1 MSVDLKTLRFQK
13 FCKKCKPEVILVDDM
28 FDCEKCD
35 KMSSEIAC
43 LKISKAEFTMDGVN
57 ERFNLTAL
65 KEIVKVCYL
74 MPISRK
80 KELGKKMLKTTI
92 KVASNT
98 EDRKV
103 ESMQCFSKNNN
114 FDIYWLFIV
123 LFIYFI

>member
-1 MSVDLKTLRFQK
+1 M
-13 FCKKCKPEVILVDDM
+13 CKKCKPEVILEDGM

-35 KMSSEIAC
+35 KMSSEIA
-43 LKISKAEFTMDGVN
+43 ISENLESSIHHGWWN

-65 KEIVKVCYL
+65 NKIVKVCYL
-74 MPISRK
+74 MPIFRK

-103 ESMQCFSKNNN
+103 ESMQCFSKDNN

>member
-1 MSVDLKTLRFQK
+1 MYVDLKTLRFQK

-65 KEIVKVCYL
+65 KEIVEVYYL

-92 KVASNT
+92 
-98 EDRKV
+98 
-103 ESMQCFSKNNN
+103 
-114 FDIYWLFIV
+114 
-123 LFIYFI
+123 